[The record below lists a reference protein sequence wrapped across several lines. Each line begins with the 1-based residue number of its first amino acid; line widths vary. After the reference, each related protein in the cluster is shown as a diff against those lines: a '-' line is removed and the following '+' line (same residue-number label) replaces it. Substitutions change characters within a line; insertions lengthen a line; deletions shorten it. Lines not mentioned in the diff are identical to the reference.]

1 MLKVCDQVCPE
12 KKQAFSN
19 VSLSRK
25 TIAERTCDLATNL
38 HDQLMERGKDVVAFS
53 LAVDESTDASDTA
66 QLSVFIRGVDSNM
79 CYGGTFRI

>member
-1 MLKVCDQVCPE
+1 MHDEVCPE

-25 TIAERTCDLATNL
+25 WNAVAERTCDLATNL
-38 HDQLMERGKDVVAFS
+38 YDQLMEKVKDFVSFS

-66 QLSVFIRGVDSNM
+66 QLSVFIRGVDSNL
-79 CYGGTFRI
+79 CVTEELFE

>member
-1 MLKVCDQVCPE
+1 MPGE
-12 KKQAFSN
+12 KHAFSN

-38 HDQLMERGKDVVAFS
+38 HDQLMERGKDFVAFS
-53 LAVDESTDASDTA
+53 FAVDESTDASDTA